1 MKKLLVI
8 LTLTL
13 VSLFGLS
20 TGAFAQL
27 PIASTCS
34 TAVGRIPCDAIQ
46 TANNCVPF
54 DFETNGVW
62 WCQTAGKTPYSN
74 RAVFSICNCPD
85 TAVNFKAPNRI
96 GIRMTILVNDKSQ
109 AQVSTPLGAYWAD
122 PTATNVHFGKYVT
135 IDEACDD
142 LAYLDSFGE
151 GHYYKSSN
159 NLTATGYATPI
170 GGLTCAVAD
179 ANRATVYVTDRQFGY
194 TITLA
199 DETAGV
205 ARWAVD
211 IPLIRVDTTI
221 LHSGETI
228 KVKVEFLLQT
238 GGGICT
244 DCPPIC
250 EDTIT
255 VAKVCCGENSAC
267 FFPYFTSTTGV
278 TPEQPY
284 WNGIAIV
291 NKGGSA
297 GTATLNVFQQDG
309 ARGTFTTDVIEPGS
323 MFVAALEN
331 IDFASTVGTLGGL
344 PVFIDVTSTFGAIDG
359 FAMMS
364 NSDNGDSMGYLC
376 RQPLFN

>member
-13 VSLFGLS
+13 VSLFALS

-27 PIASTCS
+27 PVASTCS
-34 TAVGRIPCDAIQ
+34 TAVGRVPCAGVQ
-46 TANNCVPF
+46 TSDNCQPF
-54 DFETNGVW
+54 DFETEGTW
-62 WCQTAGKTPYSN
+62 WCANKGYSN
-74 RAVFSICNCPD
+74 RAIFSICNCPE
-85 TAVNFKAPNRI
+85 TAVNFKSPNKI

-109 AQVSTPLGAYWAD
+109 AQVATPLGAYWAD
-122 PTATNVHFGKYVT
+122 STATNIFFGKYAT
-135 IDEACDD
+135 LAEACPTGTYDM
-142 LAYLDSFGE
+142 SFGE
-151 GHYYKSSN
+151 GHYYHSSN
-159 NLTATGYATPI
+159 NLTPTGYSTPI
-170 GGLTCAVAD
+170 GGTTCAVGT
-179 ANRATVYVTDRQFGY
+179 ANQATVYVTDRAYGY
-194 TITLA
+194 EITPA
-199 DETAGV
+199 DEAAGV
-205 ARWAVD
+205 ARWAVN
-211 IPLIRVDTTI
+211 IPLIRVDSTV

-255 VAKVCCGENSAC
+255 VAKVCCGESTAC
-267 FFPYFTSTTGV
+267 YFPYFTSTTGV
-278 TPEQPY
+278 TAEQPY

-297 GTATLNVFQQDG
+297 GTATLTVYQKDG
-309 ARGTFTTDVIEPGS
+309 VTGTFTTPVIEPGS
-323 MFVAALEN
+323 MFVEALEN
-331 IDFASTVGTLGGL
+331 IGFTATGGTLGGI
-344 PVFIDVTSTFGAIDG
+344 PVSIDVTSTFGQIDG

-376 RQPLFN
+376 RQSQ